1 MSETYRG
8 SQLRV
13 RLQHTSTVKEDWRL
27 GETTVEYTAGSDGI
41 IDWDRIESVS
51 RASFEV
57 GTREAEKRNAGQ
69 S

>member
-1 MSETYRG
+1 MDATKT
-8 SQLRV
+8 QPVIRV
-13 RLQHTSTVKEDWRL
+13 RLKHTSTMKEGWRL
-27 GETTVEYTAGSDGI
+27 DETTVEYTAGSDGI